1 MFSSSYSFSFLLL
14 HRPSFI
20 ERSSRFFLHK
30 ETHFHIFFD
39 PTIKLLSLLAFPFF
53 TLPFLVKGKEF
64 SSFRSFISTEEKKKR
79 EEMSGSGRG
88 KRGITVRSVHGRNNV
103 IAPCEY
109 GFYEDDDSIHL
120 LSSSSARLRGET
132 IIPPSGF
139 SLLKAGTIPKENPL
153 ERPVAEIFTDFFLSP
168 VFTNDQLA

>member
-1 MFSSSYSFSFLLL
+1 
-14 HRPSFI
+14 
-20 ERSSRFFLHK
+20 
-30 ETHFHIFFD
+30 
-39 PTIKLLSLLAFPFF
+39 
-53 TLPFLVKGKEF
+53 
-64 SSFRSFISTEEKKKR
+64 
-79 EEMSGSGRG
+79 MSGSGRG

-139 SLLKAGTIPKENPL
+139 SLFKAGTTPKENPL